1 MAFTAK
7 DVQALREKTGCGM
20 MDCKKALTECD
31 GNMDAAV
38 DFLREKGLASQAKK
52 AGRVAAEG
60 TVCAIVENGVGVVVE
75 LNAETDFVANGEE
88 FKALA
93 LEVAKIVANENPA
106 DLDALLKCTKDGQT
120 VEEMVQELFLK
131 IRENIKVRR
140 FVRFEGNVVSYVHAG
155 GKIGVMV
162 KFDGDFDA
170 NADEFITIGRN
181 VAMQIAAMN
190 PGYLDE
196 ASVPAEVIEKEK
208 EILIA
213 QMKEDPK
220 MANKPDAVLGK
231 IVDGKIG
238 KYYKENCLVEQQ
250 FVMDGDLTVG
260 KYVEKSAKDMGKTFK
275 IVDFVRFE
283 KGEGIEKRVDDF
295 AAEVASMVK

>member
-20 MDCKKALTECD
+20 MDCKKALVETNGD
-31 GNMDAAV
+31 MDAAA
-38 DFLREKGLASQAKK
+38 DYLREKGLASQAKK
-52 AGRVAAEG
+52 AGRIAAEG
-60 TVCAIVENGVGVVVE
+60 TVCAISENGIGAVVE
-75 LNAETDFVANGEE
+75 LNAETDFVAGGEE

-93 LEVAKIVANENPA
+93 LEVAKIVAEQNPA
-106 DLDALLKCTKDGQT
+106 DLDALLKCAKDGQT

-131 IRENIKVRR
+131 VRENIKVRR
-140 FVRFEGNVVSYVHAG
+140 FARYEGKVVTYVHAG

-162 KFDGDFDA
+162 NFDTALDA
-170 NADEFITIGRN
+170 GNADFITMGKN

-208 EILIA
+208 GILIA

-231 IVDGKIG
+231 IVEGKIG
-238 KYYKENCLVEQQ
+238 KFYKENCLVEQQ
-250 FVMDGDLTVG
+250 FVIDNELTVG
-260 KYVEKSAKDMGKTFK
+260 KYVEKTAKELGNDIK
-275 IVDFVRFE
+275 IVSFVRFE

-295 AAEVASMVK
+295 AAEVASMIK

>member
-31 GNMDAAV
+31 GNMDAAA

-52 AGRVAAEG
+52 ASRVAAEG
-60 TVCAIVENGVGVVVE
+60 TVCAYTKDNVGVVVE
-75 LNAETDFVANGEE
+75 LNAETDFVANGVE
-88 FKALA
+88 FKTLA
-93 LEVAKIVANENPA
+93 SKVAEVIAEQNPA
-106 DLDALLKCTKDGQT
+106 DVDALLKCEKNGQT
-120 VEEMVQELFLK
+120 VEQMVQELFLAV
-131 IRENIKVRR
+131 RENIKVRR
-140 FVRFEGNVVSYVHAG
+140 FVRYEGKTVTYVHAG

-162 KFDGDFDA
+162 KFDTELAAD
-170 NADEFITIGRN
+170 NADFVAMGKN

-190 PGYLDE
+190 PTYLDE
-196 ASVPAEVIEKEK
+196 ASVPAEAIEKEK

-220 MANKPDAVLGK
+220 MANKPEAVLGK
-231 IVDGKIG
+231 IVEGKIG
-238 KYYKENCLVEQQ
+238 KFYKENCLVEQQ
-250 FVMDGDLTVG
+250 FVMDGELTVG
-260 KYVEKSAKDMGKTFK
+260 KYVEKTAKELGADIK
-275 IVDFVRFE
+275 IDAFVRFE

-295 AAEVASMVK
+295 AAEVAGMIK

>member
-20 MDCKKALTECD
+20 MDCKKALTECGGD
-31 GNMDAAV
+31 MDAAM

-52 AGRVAAEG
+52 ASRIAAEG
-60 TVCAIVENGVGVVVE
+60 TVCAYTENNVGVVVE
-75 LNAETDFVANGEE
+75 INAETDFVANGEE

-93 LEVAKIVANENPA
+93 LKVAKVIAKQNPA
-106 DLDALLKCTKDGQT
+106 DMDALLKCTENGQT

-131 IRENIKVRR
+131 VRENIKIRR
-140 FVRFEGNVVSYVHAG
+140 FERFEGKIVSYVHAG

-162 KFDGDFDA
+162 KFDTELDSDNTELVAMGK
-170 NADEFITIGRN
+170 N

-190 PGYLDE
+190 PSYLDE

-208 EILIA
+208 EILIS

-220 MANKPDAVLGK
+220 MAGKPDAVLGK
-231 IVDGKIG
+231 IVEGKIG
-238 KYYKENCLVEQQ
+238 KYYKENCLVDQQ

-260 KYVEKSAKDMGKTFK
+260 KYVEKTAKEIGKDIKISA
-275 IVDFVRFE
+275 FVRFE

-295 AAEVASMVK
+295 ASEVASMVK

>member
-38 DFLREKGLASQAKK
+38 DYLREKGLASQAKK
-52 AGRVAAEG
+52 ASRVAAEG
-60 TVCAIVENGVGVVVE
+60 TVVALTKDGVGVVVE
-75 LNAETDFVANGEE
+75 VNSETDFVASNDE
-88 FKALA
+88 FKAFA
-93 LEVAKIVANENPA
+93 NKVAEVIAAANPA
-106 DLDALLKCTKDGQT
+106 DVDALMAAKDENGKTVDELKQDI
-120 VEEMVQELFLK
+120 FLK
-131 IRENIKVRR
+131 FRENMQIRR
-140 FVRFEGNVVSYVHAG
+140 FIRIEGSVVSYVHAG

-162 KFDGDFDA
+162 KFATELANSDA
-170 NADEFITIGRN
+170 FVAMGKN

-190 PGYLDE
+190 PSYLDE

-208 EILIA
+208 AIMVA

-220 MANKPDAVLGK
+220 MAGKPEQVLAK
-231 IVDGKIG
+231 IVEGKMG

-250 FVMDGDLTVG
+250 YVIDGDLTVG
-260 KYVEKSAKDMGKTFK
+260 KYVASVAKELGGDIK
-275 IVDFVRFE
+275 IAEFVRYE
-283 KGEGIEKRVDDF
+283 KGEGIQKKEENF
-295 AAEVASMVK
+295 AEEIANMVK

>member
-38 DFLREKGLASQAKK
+38 DYLREKGLASQAKK
-52 AGRVAAEG
+52 ASRVAAEG
-60 TVCAIVENGVGVVVE
+60 TVVALTKDGVGVVVE
-75 LNAETDFVANGEE
+75 VNSETDFVASNDE
-88 FKALA
+88 FKTFANKVA
-93 LEVAKIVANENPA
+93 EVIAVANPA
-106 DLDALLKCTKDGQT
+106 DIDALMAAKDENGKTVDELKQDI
-120 VEEMVQELFLK
+120 FLK
-131 IRENIKVRR
+131 FRENMQIRR
-140 FVRFEGNVVSYVHAG
+140 FIRFEGSVVSYVHAG

-162 KFDGDFDA
+162 KFDTDV
-170 NADEFITIGRN
+170 ADKDGFVAMGKN

-190 PGYLDE
+190 PSYLDQ

-208 EILIA
+208 AIMVA

-220 MANKPDAVLGK
+220 MAGKPEQVLAK
-231 IVDGKIG
+231 IVEGKMG

-250 FVMDGDLTVG
+250 YVIDGDLTVG
-260 KYVEKSAKDMGKTFK
+260 KYVASVAKELGGEIK
-275 IVDFVRFE
+275 IAEFVRYE
-283 KGEGIEKRVDDF
+283 KGEGIQKKEENF
-295 AAEVASMVK
+295 AEEIANMVK

>member
-20 MDCKKALTECD
+20 MDCKKALVETNGD
-31 GNMDAAV
+31 MDAAA
-38 DFLREKGLASQAKK
+38 DYLREKGLASQAKK
-52 AGRVAAEG
+52 AGRIAAEG
-60 TVCAIVENGVGVVVE
+60 TVCAISENGIGAVVE
-75 LNAETDFVANGEE
+75 LNAETDFVAGGEE

-93 LEVAKIVANENPA
+93 LEVAKIVAEQNPA
-106 DLDALLKCTKDGQT
+106 DLDALLKCAKDGQT

-131 IRENIKVRR
+131 VRENIKVRR
-140 FVRFEGNVVSYVHAG
+140 FARYEGKVVTYVHAG

-162 KFDGDFDA
+162 NFDTALDA
-170 NADEFITIGRN
+170 GNVDFITMGKN

-208 EILIA
+208 GILIA

-231 IVDGKIG
+231 IVEGKIG
-238 KYYKENCLVEQQ
+238 KFYKENCLVEQQ
-250 FVMDGDLTVG
+250 FVIDNELTVG
-260 KYVEKSAKDMGKTFK
+260 KYVEKTAKELGNDIK
-275 IVDFVRFE
+275 IVSFVRFE

-295 AAEVASMVK
+295 AAEVASMIK